1 MKQKGFT
8 VVELLVVIAV
18 IGILATLT
26 LVGYQSVQAKAR
38 DTERK
43 TEVSAI
49 ADAIKLYRLKYGND
63 IEGGSGCGGNNN
75 GTGYFAYKDP
85 AVPPSSTSYTK
96 SIMQCLQEA
105 GYLDGEMIDPSNC
118 VSASVAAPGKV
129 CKPTGYYYMKYTCIY
144 KGQTVS
150 IVFARLETEN
160 HTDDLNNFD
169 NNLASS
175 TDNCKTITAK
185 GYNMNYMVIVD

>member
-8 VVELLVVIAV
+8 IVEVLVILVV
-18 IGILATLT
+18 IGILATIT
-26 LVGYQSVQAKAR
+26 MINYQSVQAKAR

-43 TEVSAI
+43 TEVHAI

-63 IEGGSGCGGNNN
+63 IEGSSGCGGNNN
-75 GTGYFAYKDP
+75 GTGYFAYQ
-85 AVPPSSTSYTK
+85 AVPASPTSYTK

-105 GYLDGEMIDPSNC
+105 GYLDGDMYDPSNC

-129 CKPTGYYYMKYTCIY
+129 CKPTGYYYMKYTCTY

-160 HTDDLNNFD
+160 HTDDLDNFD
-169 NNLASS
+169 DNLANS
-175 TDNCKTITAK
+175 TDNCRTITAK